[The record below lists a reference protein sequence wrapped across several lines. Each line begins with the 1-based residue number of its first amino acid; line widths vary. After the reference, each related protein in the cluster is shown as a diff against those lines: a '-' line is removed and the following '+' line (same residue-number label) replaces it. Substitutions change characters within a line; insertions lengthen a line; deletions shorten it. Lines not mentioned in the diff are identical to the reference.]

1 MVHVLY
7 IEDEREI
14 GSWVKK
20 DLTRR
25 GYDITWLKSAEEA
38 NRYISHVDIVILDI
52 MLPGLDG
59 FYISLSSFEKS
70 ITQSWFSSN
79 KGER

>member
-38 NRYISHVDIVILDI
+38 DRYISHVDIVILDI

-59 FYISLSSFEKS
+59 FSHFTIIL
-70 ITQSWFSSN
+70 
-79 KGER
+79 